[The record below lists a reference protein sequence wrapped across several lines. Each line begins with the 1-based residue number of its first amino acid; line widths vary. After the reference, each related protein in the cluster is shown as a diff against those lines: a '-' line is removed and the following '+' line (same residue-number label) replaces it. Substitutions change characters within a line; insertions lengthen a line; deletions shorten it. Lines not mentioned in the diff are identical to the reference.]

1 MYQKGT
7 PKTNAQQVRQQNQ
20 QSAGRQAFQTE
31 FATESAGAAGS
42 KTNAQQ
48 VRQQNQQSQSRKQQ
62 NQQ

>member
-7 PKTNAQQVRQQNQ
+7 PKTNAQQVRQQNR
-20 QSAGRQAFQTE
+20 QSAAGGAYQTE
-31 FATESAGAAGS
+31 FATEAAGAAGA